1 MINLLFISNS
11 PRAELLRVHF
21 QQVLKIRIDVVDD
34 FDHGLKDVFEKRPVA
49 VCIQEQIAGV
59 TGESVARH
67 IQLLLGNGAPGF
79 ILMHEGNSK
88 AKLVPGLFSHLVD
101 LEAPFEK
108 VCEVLRTALQSLFGD
123 RWDMLYNA
131 PSEPV
136 SLVPESEALP
146 TPTLADQLV
155 DELIAENKDVADV
168 PNVVPP
174 KITGPAASVPS
185 SDTVFD
191 HDLPGG
197 PPAEPHAAKIKPP
210 VSLSETLEAP
220 VPRDPLMA
228 GKQPPAFLRQPL
240 PEQSVRSEQ
249 QASGTAPHTQNQ
261 SSAAADDSVPV
272 DTLLLAFE
280 EEYKGRKR
288 MRRWGVAVLI
298 TVLLL
303 GMVLFWLKKR
313 GADTIDP
320 PVVKQ
325 NLPVRPV
332 QQPAVQPAVSSVQ
345 TPAAVSPPVGNNTE
359 TPPRFVAQA
368 KRDTSFSN
376 KKPGW
381 SRYLSARRDY
391 RLFHADGRLHAVQ
404 VIAVNDSSIPLS
416 ELKQVLRDLTGKE
429 QYQSGRQER
438 KGGVWLER
446 ATLSGQADLLIYRST
461 SNGPIKAFVYAPT
474 P

>member
-88 AKLVPGLFSHLVD
+88 AKQVPGLFNHLVD
-101 LEAPFEK
+101 LEAPFET
-108 VCEVLRTALQSLFGD
+108 VCDVLRTALQSLFGD

-131 PSEPV
+131 PSEPLPLV
-136 SLVPESEALP
+136 SESEILP
-146 TPTLADQLV
+146 TSTLADQLV
-155 DELIAENKDVADV
+155 DEFIAENKDVADV
-168 PNVVPP
+168 PDVVPSEVMVS
-174 KITGPAASVPS
+174 AESDS
-185 SDTVFD
+185 SADTVFD

-197 PPAEPHAAKIKPP
+197 PPAELHAAKIKPP
-210 VSLSETLEAP
+210 VSLTETLEAP

-240 PEQSVRSEQ
+240 PEQSARSEQ
-249 QASGTAPHTQNQ
+249 QASGSVLHQQNQ
-261 SSAAADDSVPV
+261 SSEAADDSVPV
-272 DTLLLAFE
+272 DRLLLAFE

-288 MRRWGVAVLI
+288 MIRWGVAGLI
-298 TVLLL
+298 TLLLL

-313 GADTIDP
+313 DTDTADSP
-320 PVVKQ
+320 AVKQ

-332 QQPAVQPAVSSVQ
+332 QQPAVQPAISSVQ
-345 TPAAVSPPVGNNTE
+345 SPAAVSPTVINKAD
-359 TPPRFVAQA
+359 TPPGFVAQA
-368 KRDTSFSN
+368 KRDTSYSN

-391 RLFHADGRLHAVQ
+391 RLFYADGQLHAVQ
-404 VIAVNDSSIPLS
+404 VIAVNDDSIPLS

-429 QYQSGRQER
+429 QYQSVRQER